1 MLAVDT
7 NVVVRL
13 LTGDNPAQA
22 ARARAI
28 FQRETVF
35 VVKTVILVET
45 EWVLRSLYRFDAIRI
60 LDAFYLFDRAP
71 KRGV

>member
-7 NVVVRL
+7 NVVVRF
-13 LTGDNPAQA
+13 LTGDEPAQA

-35 VVKTVILVET
+35 LGKTVLVET
-45 EWVLRSLYRFDAIRI
+45 EWVLRSLYRFEAVRI
-60 LDAFYLFDRAP
+60 NRRVDVANRTA
-71 KRGV
+71 KRDL